1 MQPHGPE
8 TMQRAEASGGGTR
21 RALLAA
27 GGALALPGCSAERI
41 AAALTPTGGYSVRR
55 DIAYGPLPR
64 HRVDVYAPDAAA
76 ADAPLVVFLH
86 GGGWRNGSKD
96 TYGFLGEAFA
106 SRGIA
111 TAVPNYR
118 LYPEV
123 RFPAFVEDCALA
135 MGWAGS
141 APDLPRGP
149 RVLAGHSAGAHIAM
163 LLALDPRW
171 MVAPPAG
178 VVGIAGPYDF
188 LPLRRGGFMA
198 DLFGGTDRVETQ
210 PITFADRP
218 GPPILLLHG
227 LADRTVLPEQSERL
241 AARRRAAGY
250 PVQVVTYADVG
261 HIDIIG
267 SLLAPLRVVA
277 PPVLGDIAG
286 FVQRVGGLNPDVQGG

>member
-1 MQPHGPE
+1 MRRG
-8 TMQRAEASGGGTR
+8 ASR

-27 GGALALPGCSAERI
+27 GGALTLPGCSPARI

-64 HRVDVYAPDAAA
+64 HRVDLYTPDANGV
-76 ADAPLVVFLH
+76 DAPLVVFLH
-86 GGGWRNGSKD
+86 GGAWRNGSKD

-118 LYPEV
+118 LYPQV

-135 MGWAGS
+135 IGWAAS
-141 APDLPRGP
+141 APDLPRGK

-163 LLALDPRW
+163 LLALDARW
-171 MVAPPAG
+171 QVAAPAG
-178 VVGIAGPYDF
+178 VIGIAGPYDF
-188 LPLRRGGFMA
+188 MPLRRGGFLV
-198 DLFGGTDRVETQ
+198 DLFGGADRPETQ

-218 GPPILLLHG
+218 GPPMLLQHG
-227 LADRTVLPEQSERL
+227 LADRLVLPEQSERL
-241 AARRRAAGY
+241 AARRRAAGQ
-250 PVQVVTYADVG
+250 PVQVATYADVG

-267 SLLAPLRVVA
+267 SLLAPLRPVA
-277 PPVLGDIAG
+277 PPVLGDIAA
-286 FVQRVGGLNPDVQGG
+286 FVGSVSR

>member
-1 MQPHGPE
+1 MKG
-8 TMQRAEASGGGTR
+8 SR

-27 GGALALPGCSAERI
+27 GGALALPACSPARI
-41 AAALTPTGGYSVRR
+41 AAALTPTRGYVVRR

-64 HRVDVYAPDAAA
+64 HLVDVYVPEAGGD
-76 ADAPLVVFLH
+76 DAPLVVFLH
-86 GGGWRNGSKD
+86 GGAWRNGSKD

-118 LYPEV
+118 LYPQV

-135 MGWAGS
+135 MGWAAG
-141 APDLPRGP
+141 APGLPRGA

-171 MVAPPAG
+171 GVAAPAG

-188 LPLRRGGFMA
+188 LPLRAGGFLA

-218 GPPILLLHG
+218 GPPMLLLHG

-241 AARRRAAGY
+241 AARRRAAGHAA
-250 PVQVVTYADVG
+250 QVITYGDVG
-261 HIDIIG
+261 HVDIIG

-277 PPVLGDIAG
+277 PPVLGDIAA
-286 FVQRVGGLNPDVQGG
+286 FVQHAGVAAGG

>member
-1 MQPHGPE
+1 LKG
-8 TMQRAEASGGGTR
+8 SR
-21 RALLAA
+21 RALIAA
-27 GGALALPGCSAERI
+27 GGALALPGCSPARI
-41 AAALTPTGGYSVRR
+41 AQALTPSEGYAVRR

-64 HRVDVYAPDAAA
+64 HRVDLYTPEAGA
-76 ADAPLVVFLH
+76 ADAPLLVFLH
-86 GGGWRNGSKD
+86 GGAWRNGSKD

-123 RFPAFVEDCALA
+123 RFPDFVADCALA
-135 MGWAGS
+135 MGWAQE
-141 APDLPRGP
+141 APDLPRGA

-171 MVAPPAG
+171 LAVKPAA

-188 LPLRRGGFMA
+188 LPLRRGGFLA
-198 DLFGGTDRVETQ
+198 DLFGGTDRTETQ
-210 PITFADRP
+210 PITFGGNP
-218 GPPILLLHG
+218 GPPMLLLHG

-241 AARRRAAGY
+241 AARRRAAGHEARL
-250 PVQVVTYADVG
+250 VTYADVG

-267 SLLAPLRVVA
+267 SLLAPLRPVA

-286 FVQRVGGLNPDVQGG
+286 FVHGPRAG

>member
-1 MQPHGPE
+1 LK
-8 TMQRAEASGGGTR
+8 ASR

-27 GGALALPGCSAERI
+27 GGAVALPGCSPARI
-41 AAALTPTGGYSVRR
+41 AAALTPTRGYSVRR

-64 HRVDVYAPDAAA
+64 HRVDVYTPDADGAE
-76 ADAPLVVFLH
+76 APLVVFLH
-86 GGGWRNGSKD
+86 GGAWRNGSKD

-118 LYPEV
+118 LYPQV

-135 MGWAGS
+135 MGWAAS
-141 APDLPRGP
+141 APDLPRGK

-171 MVAPPAG
+171 QVAAPAG
-178 VVGIAGPYDF
+178 VIGIAGPYDF
-188 LPLRRGGFMA
+188 MPLRRGGFLV
-198 DLFGGTDRVETQ
+198 DLFGGADRPETQ

-218 GPPILLLHG
+218 GPPMLLQHG
-227 LADRTVLPEQSERL
+227 LADRLVLPEQSERL
-241 AARRRAAGY
+241 AARRRAAGQ
-250 PVQVVTYADVG
+250 PVQVATYADVG

-267 SLLAPLRVVA
+267 SLLAPLRPVA
-277 PPVLGDIAG
+277 PPVLGDIAE
-286 FVQRVGGLNPDVQGG
+286 FVASLSR

>member
-1 MQPHGPE
+1 MKR
-8 TMQRAEASGGGTR
+8 TRASACRSR

-27 GGALALPGCSAERI
+27 AGALALPGCSAARI
-41 AAALTPTGGYSVRR
+41 ARALTPTGGYEVRR

-64 HRVDVYAPDAAA
+64 HRLDLYTPRDGAG
-76 ADAPLVVFLH
+76 DAPLVVFLH
-86 GGGWRNGSKD
+86 GGAWRSGSKD

-135 MGWAGS
+135 MGWAQS
-141 APDLPRGP
+141 APEAPRGV
-149 RVLAGHSAGAHIAM
+149 RVLAGHSAGAHVAM

-171 MVAPPAG
+171 LAAKPAG

-188 LPLRRGGFMA
+188 LPLRPGGFLA
-198 DLFGGTDRVETQ
+198 DLFGGTDRAETQ
-210 PITFADRP
+210 PITFADRA
-218 GPPILLLHG
+218 GPPMLLLHG

-241 AARRRAAGY
+241 AARRRAAGFAAE
-250 PVQVVTYADVG
+250 VVTYGDVG

-267 SLLAPLRVVA
+267 SLLAPLRPVA
-277 PPVLGDIAG
+277 PPVLDDIAR
-286 FVQRVGGLNPDVQGG
+286 FVDRIGRTDAAARGG

>member
-1 MQPHGPE
+1 LK
-8 TMQRAEASGGGTR
+8 ASR

-27 GGALALPGCSAERI
+27 GGALALPACSPARI
-41 AAALTPTGGYSVRR
+41 AAALTPQSGYALRR

-64 HRVDVYAPDAAA
+64 HRVDLYTPEAGA
-76 ADAPLVVFLH
+76 ADTPLIVFLH
-86 GGGWRNGSKD
+86 GGAWRNGSKD

-135 MGWAGS
+135 MAWAAS

-171 MVAPPAG
+171 QVAPPAG

-188 LPLRRGGFMA
+188 LPLRRGSFLV
-198 DLFGGTDRVETQ
+198 DLFGGPDRIETQ

-218 GPPILLLHG
+218 GPPMLLLHG

-241 AARRRAAGY
+241 AARRRAAGQS
-250 PVQVVTYADVG
+250 VQVVTYGDVG

-267 SLLAPLRVVA
+267 SLLAPLRPVA
-277 PPVLGDIAG
+277 PPVLGDVAG
-286 FVQRVGGLNPDVQGG
+286 FVGGLSR